1 MCWGTLNMDELFEL
15 LARYD
20 CHLKCNEKSM
30 ADFLSINF
38 EQYLEDLRKANVPKK
53 NQLIGKKMCQKVN
66 DVINDIENNM
76 Q

>member
-1 MCWGTLNMDELFEL
+1 MDELFEL

-20 CHLKCNEKSM
+20 CHLKRNEKSR

-38 EQYLEDLRKANVPKK
+38 EQYLEDLREVNVPKK
-53 NQLIGKKMCQKVN
+53 HQLIGNKMCQKVN